1 MINALYLDQLDDISE
16 KYNKYLLIHSSRN
29 KRVKIKFSKMKLKN
43 KKAIVLGG
51 SKGLGREISRNLA
64 SLKLK
69 TVVCSR
75 KEIDTSD
82 LRSVEK
88 FYKKHKSVDILVLN
102 SSVPSI
108 KVQRNN
114 FKSLEKYFNQLFL
127 SYFLILKNIR
137 INKGGYV
144 FYISSSIIKEP
155 GSGLILSSSLRTATS
170 SMLKSFFY

>member
-1 MINALYLDQLDDISE
+1 
-16 KYNKYLLIHSSRN
+16 
-29 KRVKIKFSKMKLKN
+29 MKLKN

-51 SKGLGREISRNLA
+51 SKGLGREISKNLA

-102 SSVPSI
+102 SGGPSI

-114 FKSLEKYFNQLFL
+114 FKSLEKIF
-127 SYFLILKNIR
+127 
-137 INKGGYV
+137 
-144 FYISSSIIKEP
+144 
-155 GSGLILSSSLRTATS
+155 
-170 SMLKSFFY
+170 